1 MKNLIFLMLIFMFFG
16 CSNNNEVYWCGD
28 HACINKKERESF
40 FKETMI
46 VEKRKPDGT
55 NKLTKSE
62 KDEILKK
69 IRLKEK
75 KISKEQE
82 AVSKQVRLEVKQD
95 IKEAKILKKK
105 NNIDNKEC
113 FSWDVQ
119 KRSIKRCFG
128 FGRSTAESKK
138 RETKKIVYLDEE
150 SPSKFDKLVEKINK
164 RNMSKPYPDINNI
177 PN

>member
-1 MKNLIFLMLIFMFFG
+1 MFIFIFFG

-28 HACINKKERESF
+28 HACINKKERQSF

-46 VEKRKPDGT
+46 VEKRKPDRE
-55 NKLTKSE
+55 NILTKSE

-75 KISKEQE
+75 KISKEE
-82 AVSKQVRLEVKQD
+82 KGLSKQARLEVKQKV
-95 IKEAKILKKK
+95 KEAKILKKE
-105 NNIDNKEC
+105 NNLDDKEC
-113 FSWDVQ
+113 FSLSAK

-128 FGRSTAESKK
+128 LGHSTTESKK
-138 RETKKIVYLDEE
+138 RETKKIVYLEEE
-150 SPSKFDKLVEKINK
+150 SLSKFDKLVEKINK